1 MIDPLSQTRLDLLM
15 SISSGSPDISIGLID
30 GPIDFSHPAFHGSK
44 IRTVKDSQFSEC
56 KNADSIACAHG
67 TFTAGIL
74 CAKRGQ
80 SAPAICP
87 SCEIILNPIFRQDP
101 TNGNNSNK
109 ISKDVIINLPS
120 ATPEELSNAIIE
132 TIDAGAKIINLSLGL
147 SAPSLTSYVNL
158 QEAYDY
164 ALQRR
169 VIIVVA
175 AGNQGNIGN
184 ISLINHEWLIPVA
197 ACDAN
202 GKLDPMSNFGP
213 SIGKRG
219 LMAPGVNIRSTYP
232 VGQYT
237 HMGGTSFSAPFVTG
251 AIALL
256 WSIFTKA
263 TAERIIYSVIS
274 AASNQRRRPSII
286 PPLLNAEE
294 AFKLMRSTIA

>member
-1 MIDPLSQTRLDLLM
+1 MMDPLSQTRLDLLM

-30 GPIDFSHPAFHGSK
+30 GPVDFSHPAFHGSK
-44 IRTVKDSQFSEC
+44 IRTVKNSQFNKC
-56 KNADSIACAHG
+56 KAAGSIACAHG

-74 CAKRGQ
+74 CAKRGL

-87 SCEIILNPIFRQDP
+87 SCEIILNPIFRYDP
-101 TNGNNSNK
+101 NNNTNK
-109 ISKDVIINLPS
+109 ISKDVMNLPS
-120 ATPEELSNAIIE
+120 ATPGELSNAIIE

-147 SAPSLTSYVNL
+147 SAPSLVSYDNL

-164 ALQRR
+164 ALQRG

-175 AGNQGNIGN
+175 AGNQGSIGN
-184 ISLINHEWLIPVA
+184 ISLISHGWVIPVA

-213 SIGKRG
+213 CIGKRG

-232 VGQYT
+232 GEQYT
-237 HMGGTSFSAPFVTG
+237 QMSGTSFSAPFVTG

-263 TAERIIYSVIS
+263 AAERIIYSVIR
-274 AASNQRRRPSII
+274 AASNQRRGASII

-294 AFKLMRSTIA
+294 AFKLLRNTTA

>member
-1 MIDPLSQTRLDLLM
+1 MDPLSQTRLDLLM

-44 IRTVKDSQFSEC
+44 IRTVKNSQFNEC
-56 KNADSIACAHG
+56 KAAGSIACAHG

-101 TNGNNSNK
+101 NNNSNSK
-109 ISKDVIINLPS
+109 ISKDVMNLPS
-120 ATPEELSNAIIE
+120 ATPAELSKAIIE

-147 SAPSLTSYVNL
+147 SASSLTSYDNL

-164 ALQRR
+164 ALQRGI
-169 VIIVVA
+169 IIVVA

-184 ISLINHEWLIPVA
+184 ISLINHEWLIPVT

-219 LMAPGVNIRSTYP
+219 LMAPGVNIRSAYP
-232 VGQYT
+232 GGQYT
-237 HMGGTSFSAPFVTG
+237 HMSGTSFSAPFVTG
-251 AIALL
+251 TIALL
-256 WSIFTKA
+256 WSIFA
-263 TAERIIYSVIS
+263 TATAATIIYSVTR
-274 AASNQRRRPSII
+274 AASNQRRGASII

-294 AFKLMRSTIA
+294 AFKLLRNDSLC